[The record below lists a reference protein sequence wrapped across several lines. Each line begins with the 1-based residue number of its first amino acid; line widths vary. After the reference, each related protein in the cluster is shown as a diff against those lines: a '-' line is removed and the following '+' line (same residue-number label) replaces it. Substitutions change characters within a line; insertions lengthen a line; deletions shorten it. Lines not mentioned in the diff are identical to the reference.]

1 MHDSSISRA
10 LIELGEKEEEEEDEE
25 EKKSLF
31 CSFCKVKGHDI
42 LSCWSKG
49 RECRICK
56 KEEHIIKYCPE
67 RRNGCFNCGEL
78 GYKKYECTKE
88 EGGAYVDPV
97 LEGNGMA
104 VTYMSGVRNLEEL
117 EEKMRKE
124 NEEKA

>member
-1 MHDSSISRA
+1 MRWATA
-10 LIELGEKEEEEEDEE
+10 LAFAIGLEEEEEDEE

-31 CSFCKVKGHDI
+31 CSFCKVKGHDVS
-42 LSCWSKG
+42 SCWSKE
-49 RECRICK
+49 RECRLCK
-56 KEEHIIKYCPE
+56 KEGHISKYCSE

-78 GYKKYECTKE
+78 GHKKYKCTKKKG
-88 EGGAYVDPV
+88 GGAYVDPV

-104 VTYMSGVRNLEEL
+104 VTYVSGMMHLEEL